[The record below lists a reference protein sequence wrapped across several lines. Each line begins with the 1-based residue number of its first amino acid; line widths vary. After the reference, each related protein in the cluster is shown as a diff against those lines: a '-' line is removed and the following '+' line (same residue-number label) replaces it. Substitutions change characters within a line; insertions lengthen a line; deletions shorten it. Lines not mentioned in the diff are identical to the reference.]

1 MTITTFALVLLS
13 LVIFFVHGGYS
24 KTVVV
29 DGLAEW
35 TNPTVHVGDSL
46 IFKHKGPYNLHIFRN
61 KRAFDLC
68 NFSQS
73 TLLNSD
79 SANSDSFTGINISLS
94 LVFRR
99 LNVGFVCWKW
109 HPSRPGYYY
118 FSYNNGTSAGACQQ
132 GEKVAA
138 RVLRKPPE
146 EEINPSLSPSP
157 SEAPPPSAGGIFR
170 SSPALPW
177 RKLAP
182 PASAPAVSPVAA
194 PVARPDS
201 GGGIPFITSN
211 PAVPLPTGETD
222 AATIRPLPTSGA
234 VEHHAQAYLGILLL
248 VSCI

>member
-79 SANSDSFTGINISLS
+79 SANSDSFT
-94 LVFRR
+94 
-99 LNVGFVCWKW
+99 W

-234 VEHHAQAYLGILLL
+234 VEHHAQVLKSFQAYLGILLL